1 MKSIRIILLALLL
14 PIAAFPQKHELKIMY
29 SPISLTTLDDMISN
43 TNPFQTD
50 KSSPGAWMLEYNYPL
65 NDRFKIGFNITYD
78 RFRTEGTQS
87 YNSSGYPNQ
96 DETWSTS
103 ETTYFN
109 YTKRESNLFLG
120 PQISMDY
127 LHMEKFRMGCGAGV
141 SMVFVKN
148 QFKSPVVTNK
158 ETDINFMGH
167 LELLNFTWGKT
178 NGLTGQVGFGHK
190 GLFSLGYFVRL

>member
-14 PIAAFPQKHELKIMY
+14 PIANFAQKHELKIMY
-29 SPISLTTLDDMISN
+29 APISLTTLDDMISN

-50 KSSPGAWMLEYNYPL
+50 KSRPGAWMLEYNYPL

-87 YNSSGYPNQ
+87 YGTGGYPNQ
-96 DETWSTS
+96 DGTWPDS
-103 ETTYFN
+103 ETTNFN

-127 LHMEKFRMGCGAGV
+127 LRLEKFCMGCGAGISLV
-141 SMVFVKN
+141 IAKN

-178 NGLTGQVGFGHK
+178 NGLTGQVGIGHK

>member
-1 MKSIRIILLALLL
+1 MKSIKIILLALML
-14 PIAAFPQKHELKIMY
+14 PIAALAQKHELKIMY
-29 SPISLTTLDDMISN
+29 APLSLTTLDDMTSH
-43 TNPFQTD
+43 TNPYQTD
-50 KSSPGAWMLEYNYPL
+50 KSRPGAWMLDYNYPL

-87 YNSSGYPNQ
+87 YGTGGYPNQ
-96 DETWSTS
+96 DGTWSNA
-103 ETTYFN
+103 ETKPFN
-109 YTKRESNLFLG
+109 YTTREFNLFVG

-127 LHMEKFRMGCGAGV
+127 LRQEKFRMGCGAGV
-141 SMVFVKN
+141 SLVFIKN
-148 QFKSPVVTNK
+148 QFKSPLVTNK

-167 LELLNFTWGKT
+167 VELLNFTWGKT